1 MEKTMT
7 PAHEQRLLELLMAAM
22 TSGLPHKG
30 AKYMLPETLAIE
42 YGRIC
47 YNLAIK
53 DIRQMVQNLSHVD
66 TRVELLEVLMDY
78 ELKQRK
84 EKA

>member
-1 MEKTMT
+1 LKKHGTEFLMEKTMT

-47 YNLAIK
+47 
-53 DIRQMVQNLSHVD
+53 
-66 TRVELLEVLMDY
+66 
-78 ELKQRK
+78 
-84 EKA
+84 

>member
-1 MEKTMT
+1 MT

>member
-1 MEKTMT
+1 MT

-53 DIRQMVQNLSHVD
+53 DIREMVQNLSHVD
-66 TRVELLEVLMDY
+66 TRIELLEVLMDY

>member
-1 MEKTMT
+1 MT
-7 PAHEQRLLELLMAAM
+7 PAHEQRLLELLMASM

-47 YNLAIK
+47 YNQAIK
-53 DIRQMVQNLSHVD
+53 DIREMVQNLSHVD
-66 TRVELLEVLMDY
+66 TRIELLEVLMDY